1 MLDEP
6 VGVLSGVVPSRKMHS
21 WRVTGAFY
29 PRVIPVGLV
38 ARENVF
44 GAAARFRA
52 FLKAS
57 LDNAFALFHGLLGA
71 GELGDFRSV
80 VGVLI
85 VKVVVDDDGV
95 GAGRNVGQVIVLR
108 LFCVLRGDRPAA
120 ALVYAIQ

>member
-1 MLDEP
+1 
-6 VGVLSGVVPSRKMHS
+6 MHS
-21 WRVTGAFY
+21 WRVPGTLY

-44 GAAARFRA
+44 GAAARLSA
-52 FLKAS
+52 LLKAS

-85 VKVVVDDDGV
+85 VKIVIDDDGV
-95 GAGRNVGQVIVLR
+95 GAGRSAGQVIVLR
-108 LFCVLRGDRPAA
+108 LFCVLRGDRLAVAP
-120 ALVYAIQ
+120 VYAIQ